1 MTVSDLEP
9 WASAIEMH
17 ILGDLEKIF
26 DWGGRNGQEPPHCVF
41 KHSIA
46 PREVYLSLRPNY
58 HRGFLVLCQSEVAQ
72 GSSRHLSSDFED
84 ELAPAVSCVV
94 VQ

>member
-58 HRGFLVLCQSEVAQ
+58 QSCLPGALPVRS
-72 GSSRHLSSDFED
+72 GTGLF
-84 ELAPAVSCVV
+84 
-94 VQ
+94 